1 MYVITF
7 IYIIY
12 VIRKL
17 LFMEFFM
24 RYSVEALTDYCKN
37 VLESAGLNSND
48 AEVAARSLIEAD
60 MRGVSSHGVTR
71 LRTYA
76 KRIRTGVIRSNVAPK
91 IEQEKAAALLMN
103 GNNGMGSVIGRKV
116 MQECMDRADTY
127 GSCFAAVNNCNHFG
141 IGAFFTQPVAQKG
154 YIAIAMSNATASV
167 VPFGGAEPMI
177 GTNPLSIAIPTGT
190 EMPIVMDMAT
200 SVVAQGKIIQAK
212 KEGKTIPK
220 GWAVDPDGNDT
231 TDTEQALAG
240 AMLPFGGPK
249 GYAIGL
255 LIQILCSVLS
265 GANTDK
271 NIPSFWNNFQD
282 PQNLGNFFG
291 VLRIDAFQAPELFYS
306 NMKLLIESIKNSRP
320 SPGITSVMLPG
331 EIEFNAQ
338 IKAEEEG
345 VELTEAIYQDILSLA
360 DEYHVDAGVL
370 HQQ

>member
-1 MYVITF
+1 
-7 IYIIY
+7 
-12 VIRKL
+12 
-17 LFMEFFM
+17 M
-24 RYSVEALTDYCKN
+24 RYSVEDLLNYCSK
-37 VLESAGLNSND
+37 VLESAGLNSKD
-48 AEVAARSLIEAD
+48 AEVAASSLVEAD

-76 KRIRTGVIRSNVAPK
+76 KRIRTGVIRSDVNPS
-91 IEQEKAAALLMN
+91 IERDNAAALLIN

-116 MQECMDRADTY
+116 MQMCIERADSY

-141 IGAFFTQPVAQKG
+141 IGAFFTQPVALQG

-167 VPFGGAEPMI
+167 VPYGGAEPMI
-177 GTNPLSIAIPTGT
+177 GTNPLSIAIPTGN
-190 EMPIVMDMAT
+190 EAPIVMDMAT

-212 KEGKTIPK
+212 KEGTSIPK
-220 GWAVDPDGNDT
+220 GWAVDPNGNKT
-231 TDTEQALAG
+231 SDTELALAG

-265 GANTDK
+265 GANTDR

-291 VLRIDAFQAPELFYS
+291 VLRIDAFQTPDQFYS
-306 NMKLLIESIKNSRP
+306 QIKILVDAIKTSRP
-320 SPGITSVMLPG
+320 GPGIETVMLPG

-338 IKAEEEG
+338 LRAEKEG
-345 VELTEAIYQDILSLA
+345 VELSQAISQDILSLA
-360 DEYHVDAGVL
+360 DEYHVDANIL
-370 HQQ
+370 RQR